1 MAQPLVVE
9 KKIIELNQPLAWVN
23 KIKNI
28 NKHEFGAVGKIIND
42 GGDRDMFF
50 AKFDLDSLVFSKSYN
65 SDISFEARDFE
76 IMEDSSFI
84 IVGNN
89 SLLKIN
95 NKGDSLWFK
104 QFEETNNNSII
115 YSIVKTDD
123 GNYIACGYWREYY
136 PPLIYNSV
144 WLIKFNEQGEVIWDK
159 KYHKESNYES
169 DYGVI
174 VEYTKDNNLI
184 ISGTIGGSI
193 FILKTDSVGNEI
205 FYKLYNNYGL
215 LQGLVKS
222 RYITEGLDDSY
233 YLTGSI
239 PIWNHAED
247 ILLIKTNYMGDTLFV
262 KNYNGNPI
270 DWDPNTSSGNEYGVC
285 IKVLDSNSI
294 LLGGNGTQR
303 FTNQQLKIILRLDSL
318 GSISWKHV
326 IESENYSRLF
336 SIEISNEN
344 KLLYLGVDD
353 ALPNKIFIIKTSYDI
368 TDIPKEQSIPLQY
381 FLSQNYPNPFN
392 PVTKIQ
398 YSLQKSS
405 YVTIKVYDILGNE
418 ITTLVDD
425 VKQAGNYNIEFIGN
439 NLSSGIYYYRM
450 QSRNFSETKKFILLQ

>member
-1 MAQPLVVE
+1 
-9 KKIIELNQPLAWVN
+9 
-23 KIKNI
+23 
-28 NKHEFGAVGKIIND
+28 
-42 GGDRDMFF
+42 MFF
-50 AKFDLDSLVFSKSYN
+50 AKFSLDSLVFSKSYK
-65 SDISFEARDFE
+65 SDISFEAQDFE
-76 IMEDSSFI
+76 ITKDSSFI
-84 IVGNN
+84 IIGNN
-89 SLLKIN
+89 SLLKIDN
-95 NKGDSLWFK
+95 NGDSLWFNE
-104 QFEETNNNSII
+104 FEETTNYSTL
-115 YSIVKTDD
+115 YSIVKIDD
-123 GNYIACGYWREYY
+123 DNYIACGYWREYY

-144 WLIKFNEQGEVIWDK
+144 WLIKLNEQGEVIWDK

-174 VEYTKDNNLI
+174 VKYTNDNNLV

-193 FILKTDSVGNEI
+193 FILKTDSVGDEI
-205 FYKLYNNYGL
+205 FYKIYNSYGL

-222 RYITEGLDDSY
+222 RYISEGLDDSY

-262 KNYNGNPI
+262 KNYNGNPV
-270 DWDPNTSSGNEYGVC
+270 DWDPNTSSGDESGVY

-294 LLGGNGTQR
+294 FLGGNGTQR
-303 FTNQQLKIILRLDSL
+303 FTNQPLKIILRLDSL
-318 GSISWKHV
+318 GGISWKHV

-368 TDIPKEQSIPLQY
+368 TDIPQEQSIPLQY

-392 PVTKIQ
+392 PITNIS
-398 YSLQKSS
+398 YSIPKPS
-405 YVTIKVYDILGNE
+405 YVTIKIYDILGNE

-425 VKQAGNYNIEFIGN
+425 YETVGKYNIEFNGH
-439 NLSSGIYYYRM
+439 NLSSGIYLYRM
-450 QSRNFSETKKFILLQ
+450 QANNFSETKKIVLLK